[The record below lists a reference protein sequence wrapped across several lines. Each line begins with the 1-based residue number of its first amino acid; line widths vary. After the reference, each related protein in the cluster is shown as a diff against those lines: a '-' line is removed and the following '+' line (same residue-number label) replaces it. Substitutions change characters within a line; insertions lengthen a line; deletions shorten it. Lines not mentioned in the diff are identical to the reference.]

1 MTGFAWNDYAFTV
14 GMPHMVPG
22 RLSEVELLKWLG
34 NHQWDGIAA
43 MVGSD
48 SASIANEEGDR
59 LYASF
64 IDIELKLGSDHG
76 LHLFEEGARV
86 HLANGTRMFSGQFVE
101 GVYLLDR
108 QPLQADRDAIHGKA
122 DLDAAGLPWVS
133 MNNCFV
139 ARFGGEND
147 RLKVFAPAG
156 IEERDVAR
164 TDERPPGLSEHGRV
178 QSTGEIDAPWDT
190 QGFRPVL
197 LRDDEPID
205 YEIVPE
211 SDLNGAG
218 LLYFARYVAMLDY
231 GERRALTE
239 CLDQPLSRQL
249 VPFLSPSHRR
259 IFYFANASPWDT
271 VLVRTTPSVRV
282 GDPSAPAPGS
292 PRHRVPLEFT
302 FRTDLHRASDGV
314 LMASSLVRKPLVV
327 PGNRKGVLSEALR
340 FARSLDA
347 DRP

>member
-1 MTGFAWNDYAFTV
+1 MTGFQWNDHRFTV

-34 NHQWDGIAA
+34 NHQWDSIAA
-43 MVGSD
+43 MVGTD
-48 SASIANEEGDR
+48 SASIANDEGER

-64 IDIELKLGSDHG
+64 IDIELKLGDGHG
-76 LHLFEEGARV
+76 LARFVEGSDV
-86 HLANGTRMFSGQFVE
+86 HLANGTRLFGGQFVE
-101 GVYLLDR
+101 GVYLMDSAPLD
-108 QPLQADRDAIHGKA
+108 ADRKAVRGKA
-122 DLDAAGLPWVS
+122 DLGATGLPWVS

-164 TDERPPGLSEHGRV
+164 TDERPPGLSEHARV
-178 QSTGEIDAPWDT
+178 QSSGDIEAPWDT
-190 QGFRPVL
+190 TGFGPVP

-231 GERRALTE
+231 GERRVLTE
-239 CLDQPLSRQL
+239 CLEQPVSRQL
-249 VPFLSPSHRR
+249 VPLLSPSHRR

-271 VLVRTTPSVRV
+271 VLVRTAVSVKL
-282 GDPSAPAPGS
+282 GDPNAPAPGS
-292 PRHRVPLEFT
+292 SRHRMPLEFA

-314 LMASSLVRKPLVV
+314 LMASSLVRKPLLV
-327 PGNRKGVLSEALR
+327 PGNRKGVLGEAQR
-340 FARSLDA
+340 FSRWLE
-347 DRP
+347 REG